1 MWKPKISFENGKF
14 HAETAF
20 DNLILRIFATIFGT
34 LLIYFSL
41 LWEAKDPSSLHITR
55 ITIGTML
62 AIAPPLY
69 WAIAVFA
76 IGMIGVIQ
84 QLIRVIKEKREKKS
98 EN

>member
-1 MWKPKISFENGKF
+1 MWKPKISFKDGKF

-41 LWEAKDPSSLHITR
+41 LWEANDPSSLRITR
-55 ITIGTML
+55 VILGTML
-62 AIAPPLY
+62 DIASPLY
-69 WAIAVFA
+69 WAVAAFAVS
-76 IGMIGVIQ
+76 MISVIQ
-84 QLIRVIKEKREKKS
+84 QAIRVIKEKQEES